1 MYYLKSEDQM
11 YEKEGEEVDDSEKLL
26 VFKDLDGKLW
36 QISPVEETVEKELNE
51 IITDEDFGEDDT
63 AAAAAAAA
71 RED

>member
-11 YEKEGEEVDDSEKLL
+11 YEKEDEEADDSEKLL

-51 IITDEDFGEDDT
+51 IITDEDFADDEN

>member
-11 YEKEGEEVDDSEKLL
+11 YEKEDEEADDSEKLL

-51 IITDEDFGEDDT
+51 IITDEDFGEDEN

>member
-1 MYYLKSEDQM
+1 M
-11 YEKEGEEVDDSEKLL
+11 YEKEDEEADDSEKLL

-51 IITDEDFGEDDT
+51 IITDEDFGEDEN